1 MENFL
6 ATGQDEGRLPGA
18 GEAGQGPLGSG
29 VLL

>member
-1 MENFL
+1 MMENFL

-18 GEAGQGPLGSG
+18 GGQGPLGSG

>member
-1 MENFL
+1 MMESFL

-18 GEAGQGPLGSG
+18 GEAGPLGSG